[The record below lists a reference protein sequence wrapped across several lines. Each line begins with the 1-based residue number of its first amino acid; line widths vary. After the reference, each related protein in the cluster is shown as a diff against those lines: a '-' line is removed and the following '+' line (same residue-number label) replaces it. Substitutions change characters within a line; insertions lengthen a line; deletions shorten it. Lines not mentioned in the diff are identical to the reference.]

1 MNKSAVAVIRINSY
15 REAVVVGHVTNSM
28 SKIVITFRSLLH
40 CALDIFLN
48 GKWINHGEGYRL
60 EIPANFYF
68 YNPEEAINWFKNEL
82 NKTEKKFKENMKH
95 CLK

>member
-1 MNKSAVAVIRINSY
+1 M
-15 REAVVVGHVTNSM
+15 VVGHVTKSM
-28 SKIVITFRSLLH
+28 SKIVSTFQSLPD

-48 GKWINHGEGYRL
+48 GKWINYGEGYRL

-68 YNPEEAINWFKNEL
+68 YNPEKAINWFKNEV

>member
-1 MNKSAVAVIRINSY
+1 M
-15 REAVVVGHVTNSM
+15 VVGHVTKSM
-28 SKIVITFRSLLH
+28 SKIVSTFQSLPD

-48 GKWINHGEGYRL
+48 GKWINYGEGYRL

-68 YNPEEAINWFKNEL
+68 YNPEEAINWFKNEV